1 MKSKWPQYY
10 KSTPKIESRAKSL
23 RRESTPAENLLWKII
38 RKRSV
43 KGFKFRRQHPIKSFI
58 VDFYCH
64 SAGLV
69 IELDGDVHQV
79 GEIKAYDKERQDVL
93 HKLGLTVLRF
103 NNDEVFSDPG
113 RIINTVEQHLA
124 KIKPTSP

>member
-10 KSTPKIESRAKSL
+10 KSTPKIESQAKSL